1 MPNPDETRRPAS
13 YLQKIG
19 RLRLLSAVAA
29 LAILIVLAGVY
40 EIAHQRS
47 NPADAACQAAVNTA
61 KRIAPLARGEVAAF
75 TPAHT
80 PLRVPDLAFKDAKAR
95 DVALADWRGRAVLL
109 NLWATWCVPCRHE
122 MPALDAL
129 QALLGDSDFQVVAVN
144 IDTQGPDR
152 VAAFLD
158 DNKID
163 KLGRYADPSTGILQ
177 SLKGEGLAQGLPT
190 SVVIDGQGCRLA
202 AMAGPA
208 EWASDE
214 AKAVIK
220 AATGS

>member
-1 MPNPDETRRPAS
+1 
-13 YLQKIG
+13 
-19 RLRLLSAVAA
+19 
-29 LAILIVLAGVY
+29 
-40 EIAHQRS
+40 
-47 NPADAACQAAVNTA
+47 
-61 KRIAPLARGEVAAF
+61 
-75 TPAHT
+75 
-80 PLRVPDLAFKDAKAR
+80 
-95 DVALADWRGRAVLL
+95 
-109 NLWATWCVPCRHE
+109 
-122 MPALDAL
+122 MPALNQL
-129 QALLGDSDFQVVAVN
+129 QADLGGAKFEVVAVN

-163 KLGRYADPSTGILQ
+163 KLRRYADPSTGILQ